1 MQRNQTWFNCNGSGI
16 RRWYL
21 HAVHKIWR
29 LLLSLLNLE
38 YTCTVTE
45 VHLCLWIHSDDFELG
60 SIRKCTNGIEQRV
73 KLYKVLNSAINSASS
88 RKPIHYT
95 IMNWTNPWKYFAA
108 TMDRSIRVRKWIIRF
123 LFTCSASSFYVLVCA
138 HSLGDYLQHFDHH
151 RHQSFYIIN
160 EN

>member
-60 SIRKCTNGIEQRV
+60 SIGKCTNGIEQRV
-73 KLYKVLNSAINSASS
+73 KVYKVLNSAINSASS

-95 IMNWTNPWKYFAA
+95 IMNWTNPWNVFRCKDGLVDQSAEMNYTF
-108 TMDRSIRVRKWIIRF
+108 SIYVQCILLLCACLCTFSRR
-123 LFTCSASSFYVLVCA
+123 LLPTLSSSSASIL
-138 HSLGDYLQHFDHH
+138 
-151 RHQSFYIIN
+151 
-160 EN
+160 